1 MSRRTSTRSG
11 CDEPVALGSC
21 GAGGLPGPVHGG
33 LLLRGTPVRARSPAG
48 GRRSHDRD
56 PDPAHRVV
64 PAPAVHRPRARLRR
78 ADGCGRDRLRP
89 DPGARLV
96 TWRSAASVVLVCL
109 GVGLGVIATLG
120 VVVMRDWQ
128 DRVHYAGLSTF
139 AVVLVGVAVL
149 VRESFS
155 TI

>member
-1 MSRRTSTRSG
+1 M
-11 CDEPVALGSC
+11 
-21 GAGGLPGPVHGG
+21 
-33 LLLRGTPVRARSPAG
+33 
-48 GRRSHDRD
+48 
-56 PDPAHRVV
+56 
-64 PAPAVHRPRARLRR
+64 
-78 ADGCGRDRLRP
+78 
-89 DPGARLV
+89 

-155 TI
+155 TIGDKALATGLIMLVGSPIANHVILRSGRIRTLGEWRRNVDDRIEAP